1 MSSLSLAWF
10 VLLPCSR
17 HLTLFL
23 AVFASV
29 AALRCEHDT
38 TMRQVARYF
47 GFAQQVGLEL
57 GDHMPEGLRHTMAF
71 VSSLVTMTLNLDQ
84 VSHLPPVSV
93 RACHA
98 TLVVV
103 VVVVIVHTR
112 SDVLVRMYCTYICM
126 YVLPCMGEG
135 PTL

>member
-1 MSSLSLAWF
+1 MSSLPLAWF

-98 TLVVV
+98 TLVVGGGGGD
-103 VVVVIVHTR
+103 R
-112 SDVLVRMYCTYICM
+112 SHSIRRFSAYVLCVCM
-126 YVLPCMGEG
+126 YVCTSMYG
-135 PTL
+135 